1 MYNDSD
7 SKPILTKCTFSG
19 NLADNGGGIY
29 SFENNPELIDCVF
42 TSNSANPEGG
52 GIAFIDCYHITLTR
66 CEFSANEAEAG
77 GGIYLKRSYVTTN
90 LTMTGCTFTGNFALF
105 SGGGVNCSSA
115 LENGTLNGMLTN
127 CLFTG
132 NQATEGT
139 AIKCGVVKQ
148 WKIMN
153 CTIAHNKAIFYGNG
167 NVVDI
172 VSSNFLEDVV
182 LSASN
187 CIVWGNQIGQK
198 PQSPVDDIFQNIH
211 QLNWTYSLIEGG
223 QSGEGNIDVD
233 PDFVNPG
240 YWVLNNNPVDPD
252 DDIWVDGDYHL
263 KSQAGRWDPN
273 SGNWVYDLV
282 NSPCI
287 DAGDPNT
294 PVGDE
299 PEPNG
304 GIINMGAY
312 GGTEEASK
320 SKDDTTSLSIAYVYY
335 DDLTAAQSF
344 QLLLETNN
352 CPTTLI
358 KTVDWT
364 GASSAVYSNLYM
376 PSYPSGIIEANDV
389 TETSLDSYDLII
401 VADDAFQVYA
411 SKDPNF
417 LSKRIAAIEDSGR
430 PIISLGVG
438 GYDFFGLLGLP
449 IGNPFGGH
457 GSKNSIKVVDPNSS
471 IFSTPYSIEIPEDRV
486 LQLYADTNSIGI
498 YFWPTVP
505 ETITVFGNEI
515 DDAGY
520 YPLVME
526 QNRYFLWGFTES
538 PDKMTETGKKLF
550 INTVIWMANAG
561 RQNEN

>member
-1 MYNDSD
+1 MDNSITDAENTGSNTQLNNCLFEKNTAIYGGGMSCYTSSPILTNCTFRENSVYYTGPTTRNHVNSFGGGMYNGPSSNPILTNCTFVTNASGAGGGGMYNDSD

-273 SGNWVYDLV
+273 SGN
-282 NSPCI
+282 
-287 DAGDPNT
+287 
-294 PVGDE
+294 
-299 PEPNG
+299 
-304 GIINMGAY
+304 
-312 GGTEEASK
+312 
-320 SKDDTTSLSIAYVYY
+320 
-335 DDLTAAQSF
+335 
-344 QLLLETNN
+344 
-352 CPTTLI
+352 
-358 KTVDWT
+358 
-364 GASSAVYSNLYM
+364 
-376 PSYPSGIIEANDV
+376 
-389 TETSLDSYDLII
+389 
-401 VADDAFQVYA
+401 
-411 SKDPNF
+411 
-417 LSKRIAAIEDSGR
+417 
-430 PIISLGVG
+430 
-438 GYDFFGLLGLP
+438 
-449 IGNPFGGH
+449 
-457 GSKNSIKVVDPNSS
+457 
-471 IFSTPYSIEIPEDRV
+471 
-486 LQLYADTNSIGI
+486 
-498 YFWPTVP
+498 
-505 ETITVFGNEI
+505 
-515 DDAGY
+515 
-520 YPLVME
+520 
-526 QNRYFLWGFTES
+526 
-538 PDKMTETGKKLF
+538 
-550 INTVIWMANAG
+550 
-561 RQNEN
+561 